1 MKLSFVIDAM
11 PRDFV
16 YDESFEFA
24 RARKMSISTIT
35 NNLKRF
41 ESIYEDDFYTLI
53 NHIDTQCL
61 LGTNLKIDIEYFSE
75 LLGIDKS
82 FIKDD
87 LDRDKLLIYEKGLAP
102 ILADKYYF
110 FQNEDWVKILK
121 NK

>member
-1 MKLSFVIDAM
+1 MAIK
-11 PRDFV
+11 
-16 YDESFEFA
+16 
-24 RARKMSISTIT
+24 K
-35 NNLKRF
+35 
-41 ESIYEDDFYTLI
+41 IYTEKIIYI
-53 NHIDTQCL
+53 NCNI